1 MAAGKYSFIIE
12 QGSTLN
18 LEVQYKDST
27 GTPVN
32 LSGYSAKMQI
42 KSGYADNSPTT
53 YITLSSSLAPDSTG
67 LNLSGSTGNTPL
79 ASGSIGIY
87 ISAVSSSAFT
97 FNTARYDLEIVSG
110 SVVTR
115 LLEGQVSLSKEVTR

>member
-1 MAAGKYSFIIE
+1 MAAGKYSFTID

-67 LNLSGSTGNTPL
+67 LNLSGSNGTTPL

-87 ISAVSSSAFT
+87 ISATSSSAFT
-97 FNTARYDLEIVSG
+97 FTDAIYDLELHTGATVNRI
-110 SVVTR
+110 
-115 LLEGQVSLSKEVTR
+115 LEGQVKLRKEVTR